1 MQYTN
6 AYEPQPTQQLTT
18 LGQQHSPMLASQQP
32 LVYNPT
38 LMDLNQ
44 MTTLIQFPMNL
55 PVPNSLPSLVPP
67 PFPVEQLLFPA
78 GSQPA
83 FQNMANYTA
92 CYVDPQ
98 TGFLTPVSRSR
109 SPSQDY
115 HETESVDSGEG
126 APLEEQLPQ
135 LPEFNDNTSG
145 RSATERESVL
155 LLDDKS
161 SGPQKKYAYR
171 SKQRKIDKT
180 RGLIEEKFSLMNLFA
195 GEKELVRG
203 DDTVRVHVKT
213 FQGLTEITKFLDEV
227 ENHREITITRIAC
240 PFSKKNK
247 NQKKGF
253 IVYLKLQT
261 VQQMEIVKEVIF
273 PKYQSVLKSCVVAR
287 PREMP
292 PAPEVEAITEKF
304 DSLSFSMAPR
314 GMIKRSSFGG

>member
-6 AYEPQPTQQLTT
+6 AYEPTPLTT
-18 LGQQHSPMLASQQP
+18 MGQHSPMSAPLQP
-32 LVYNPT
+32 LVYPT

-55 PVPNSLPSLVPP
+55 PVPNALPSFVPP

-78 GSQPA
+78 GNQPE
-83 FQNMANYTA
+83 FQQNMANYTA

-98 TGFLTPVSRSR
+98 TGFLTPVDRSR
-109 SPSQDY
+109 SPSQEIL
-115 HETESVDSGEG
+115 ETESVDSGES
-126 APLEEQLPQ
+126 APLEEP

-145 RSATERESVL
+145 RSAIEREPV
-155 LLDDKS
+155 LLDDNS

-227 ENHREITITRIAC
+227 ENHREVNITRIAC

-261 VQQMEIVKEVIF
+261 VQQMEIVKEEIF
-273 PKYQSVLKSCVVAR
+273 PKYESVLKSCVVAR

-292 PAPEVEAITEKF
+292 PAPVEALTEKF

-314 GMIKRSSFGG
+314 GMVKRSSFGG

>member
-6 AYEPQPTQQLTT
+6 VYEQQKLTT
-18 LGQQHSPMLASQQP
+18 LGQQHSPMSASQKP
-32 LVYNPT
+32 LVYPT
-38 LMDLNQ
+38 FMDLNHL
-44 MTTLIQFPMNL
+44 TTLIQFPVNL
-55 PVPNSLPSLVPP
+55 PVPNALPNLVAP

-83 FQNMANYTA
+83 FQDMANYTA

-98 TGFLTPVSRSR
+98 TGFLTPVDRSR

-115 HETESVDSGEG
+115 QETESVDSGEV
-126 APLEEQLPQ
+126 PLEEQLPQ

-145 RSATERESVL
+145 ISANERETV

-180 RGLIEEKFSLMNLFA
+180 RGLIEEKFSRMNLFA

-227 ENHREITITRIAC
+227 ENHREIRITRIAC

-273 PKYQSVLKSCVVAR
+273 PKYQMVLKSCVVAK

-292 PAPEVEAITEKF
+292 PTQGVEEITEKF
-304 DSLSFSMAPR
+304 ESLSFSMAPR
-314 GMIKRSSFGG
+314 GMVKRSSFGG

>member
-6 AYEPQPTQQLTT
+6 AYEQQQLTT
-18 LGQQHSPMLASQQP
+18 LGQQHSPMSASQKP
-32 LVYNPT
+32 LVYPT
-38 LMDLNQ
+38 FSMDLNQ
-44 MTTLIQFPMNL
+44 MTALIQFPMNL
-55 PVPNSLPSLVPP
+55 PVPNSLPNLIAP

-98 TGFLTPVSRSR
+98 TGFLTPVDRSR

-115 HETESVDSGEG
+115 QETESDSGEG
-126 APLEEQLPQ
+126 PLEEQ

-145 RSATERESVL
+145 RSANERETV

-180 RGLIEEKFSLMNLFA
+180 RGLIEEKFSRVFA

-227 ENHREITITRIAC
+227 ENHREIRITRIAC

-273 PKYQSVLKSCVVAR
+273 PKYQMTLKSCVVAK

-292 PAPEVEAITEKF
+292 PAQGVEEITEKF
-304 DSLSFSMAPR
+304 ESLSFSMAPR
-314 GMIKRSSFGG
+314 GMVKRSSFGG